1 MAFSAVRGI
10 IGPFL
15 TFKQYIAMRLV
26 IPTICYVFVSLSIA
40 MVSSFCSRS
49 YDTLSSSPLVLTI
62 HLILR
67 W

>member
-15 TFKQYIAMRLV
+15 TLKQYIAMRLV

-40 MVSSFCSRS
+40 MVSSFCARS
-49 YDTLSSSPLVLTI
+49 YDTLSLSPLVLTI
-62 HLILR
+62 RLVLR
-67 W
+67 